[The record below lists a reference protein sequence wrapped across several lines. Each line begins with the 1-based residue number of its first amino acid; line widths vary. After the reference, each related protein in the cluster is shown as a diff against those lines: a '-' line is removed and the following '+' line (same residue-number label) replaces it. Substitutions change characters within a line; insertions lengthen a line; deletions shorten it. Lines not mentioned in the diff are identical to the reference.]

1 VTAEINADWPAP
13 SGPTARRSRTERT
26 ADSRTLILDAAV
38 ACLAEEGYAATTTLS
53 IQARAGVSRG
63 RMLHHFPSRDALL
76 VAAAQYLAGTRMA
89 DMELMVARSI
99 HAITDETARLNRAT
113 ELLWEQFRQP
123 YFWAAMELWTAA
135 RTHPTLRQELG
146 PAEYRLGR
154 AIQSVIATMY
164 GPTLSSH
171 PQFPLMRDLLFTS
184 MRGVAMTYTFT
195 ENDPAE
201 DRHLAQWLR
210 IAEIVLNVPSP
221 THQNGAT

>member
-1 VTAEINADWPAP
+1 MTAESNEGWLP
-13 SGPTARRSRTERT
+13 SSRPTARRSRTERT

-38 ACLAEEGYAATTTLS
+38 ACLAEEGYTATTTLS

-76 VAAAQYLAGTRMA
+76 VAAAQHLAGTRMA

-99 HAITDETARLNRAT
+99 HAITEQAVRLHRAT

-171 PQFPLMRDLLFTS
+171 PQFPLVRELLFTS
-184 MRGVAMTYTFT
+184 MRGVAMTYTFAD
-195 ENDPAE
+195 NDPAE
-201 DRHLAQWLR
+201 DRHLALWLR
-210 IAEIVLNVPSP
+210 IAEILLEVPTP
-221 THQNGAT
+221 